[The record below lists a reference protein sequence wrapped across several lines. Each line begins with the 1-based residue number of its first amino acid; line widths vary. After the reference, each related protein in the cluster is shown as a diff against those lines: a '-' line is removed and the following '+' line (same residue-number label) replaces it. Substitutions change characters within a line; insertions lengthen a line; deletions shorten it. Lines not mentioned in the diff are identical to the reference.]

1 MLSDLIIFLLFLCMR
16 AVAFDNNT
24 YPLPALIARFANAYS
39 STNQDLKNTNG
50 TNFAS
55 NEYLNATDELKDVR
69 EWIASGLSDE
79 MILSLLPSPKASDII
94 NPEILTP
101 ILVSKPTAE
110 SKQRHPSHQLFSS
123 HFSVLADVYPSF
135 FRTLTLYVQIHPKR
149 QTKSKVSVQLQ
160 SRMIC
165 LSFS

>member
-1 MLSDLIIFLLFLCMR
+1 MECIFFLFLCTN
-16 AVAFDNNT
+16 AVAFDNDA
-24 YPLPALIARFANAYS
+24 YPLPALIARFASAFS

-55 NEYLNATDELKDVR
+55 NEYLNVTDELKDVR

-101 ILVSKPTAE
+101 ILVSKPTADL
-110 SKQRHPSHQLFSS
+110 KQRNPSHQFSS
-123 HFSVLADVYPSF
+123 YFSVLSDVNPSF
-135 FRTLTLYVQIHPKR
+135 FRTLTLYVQMHPKR

>member
-1 MLSDLIIFLLFLCMR
+1 MWLFSSCFFCVR

-24 YPLPALIARFANAYS
+24 YPLPALIARYANAYS

-69 EWIASGLSDE
+69 DWVASGLSDE

-101 ILVSKPTAE
+101 ILVSKASALTRNKDIQVIN
-110 SKQRHPSHQLFSS
+110 SQLTFLS
-123 HFSVLADVYPSF
+123 LLI
-135 FRTLTLYVQIHPKR
+135 RTLHPLELLHCMHRCIRKDR
-149 QTKSKVSVQLQ
+149 RNQKFLCSC
-160 SRMIC
+160 IPE
-165 LSFS
+165 

>member
-1 MLSDLIIFLLFLCMR
+1 MNTIFLLFLCTR

-101 ILVSKPTAE
+101 ILVSKPTALTRNKE
-110 SKQRHPSHQLFSS
+110 IQVINSH
-123 HFSVLADVYPSF
+123 
-135 FRTLTLYVQIHPKR
+135 LTFPFIF
-149 QTKSKVSVQLQ
+149 
-160 SRMIC
+160 M
-165 LSFS
+165 

>member
-1 MLSDLIIFLLFLCMR
+1 MNTIFLLFLCVR
-16 AVAFDNNT
+16 TVAFDNNT

-101 ILVSKPTAE
+101 ILVSKPTAD
-110 SKQRHPSHQLFSS
+110 SKQRHPSHQFSS
-123 HFSVLADVYPSF
+123 HFSVLSDVNPSF
-135 FRTLTLYVQIHPKR
+135 FRTLTLYVQMHPKR

>member
-1 MLSDLIIFLLFLCMR
+1 MNTIFLLFHCMR

-24 YPLPALIARFANAYS
+24 YPLPALIARLANAYS

-69 EWIASGLSDE
+69 QWIASGLTDE
-79 MILSLLPSPKASDII
+79 MILSLMPSPKASDII

-101 ILVSKPTAE
+101 ILVSQLLTRNKE
-110 SKQRHPSHQLFSS
+110 IQVINSHLTF
-123 HFSVLADVYPSF
+123 PF
-135 FRTLTLYVQIHPKR
+135 FL
-149 QTKSKVSVQLQ
+149 
-160 SRMIC
+160 M
-165 LSFS
+165 

>member
-1 MLSDLIIFLLFLCMR
+1 MR
-16 AVAFDNNT
+16 TVAFDNNT

-39 STNQDLKNTNG
+39 STNQDLKNSNG

-101 ILVSKPTAE
+101 ILVSKPTALTRNKE
-110 SKQRHPSHQLFSS
+110 IHVINSHLTF
-123 HFSVLADVYPSF
+123 PF
-135 FRTLTLYVQIHPKR
+135 FL
-149 QTKSKVSVQLQ
+149 
-160 SRMIC
+160 M
-165 LSFS
+165 

>member
-1 MLSDLIIFLLFLCMR
+1 MNTIFLLFFMC

-69 EWIASGLSDE
+69 EWVASGLSDE
-79 MILSLLPSPKASDII
+79 MILSLLPIPKASDII

-101 ILVSKPTAE
+101 ILVSKPTHCFD
-110 SKQRHPSHQLFSS
+110 SKQRNPSHQFSS
-123 HFSVLADVYPSF
+123 NFSVLSDVNPSF
-135 FRTLTLYVQIHPKR
+135 FRTLTLYVQMHPKR

-165 LSFS
+165 LNFS